1 MKNENASKLKKV
13 SITILCIGIGIII
26 GGYLF
31 SDTQPR
37 SFLALNRCDQTCLQ
51 PQELIGLVNS
61 VIVQKFPNLMP
72 QVVIETDKSIA
83 IKHPAPQSPI
93 HYVVF
98 PKRDI
103 KNLGQLSDGDQ
114 EYLIDTFTVLSQ
126 LIKQNNLKEYQII
139 TNGPDYQETTYLH
152 FHLRAEK

>member
-1 MKNENASKLKKV
+1 MKNENASKLRKML
-13 SITILCIGIGIII
+13 IAILFFGVGIII

-37 SFLALNRCDQTCLQ
+37 SFLALNHCDKTCLQ
-51 PQELIGLVNS
+51 PKELIGLVNS
-61 VIVQKFPNLMP
+61 VVVQKSPNLIP
-72 QVVIETDKSIA
+72 QVVIETNKSIA

-103 KNLGQLSDGDQ
+103 KNFGQLADGDQ
-114 EYLIDTFTVLSQ
+114 EYLIDTFAVLSQ
-126 LIKQNNLKEYQII
+126 LIRQNKLKEYQII
-139 TNGPDYQETTYLH
+139 TNGPDYQGTTYLH
-152 FHLRAEK
+152 FHLRAER

>member
-1 MKNENASKLKKV
+1 MKNENASKLKK
-13 SITILCIGIGIII
+13 ILMAILYLGVGIII

-31 SDTQPR
+31 SETQPR
-37 SFLALNRCDQTCLQ
+37 SFLALNRCDKICFQ

-61 VIVQKFPNLMP
+61 VIVQKFPSLMP

-83 IKHPAPQSPI
+83 IKHPFPQSPI

-103 KNLGQLSDGDQ
+103 KNFGQLADGDQ
-114 EYLIDTFTVLSQ
+114 EYLIDTFAVLSQ
-126 LIKQNNLKEYQII
+126 LIKQDNLKEYQIT

>member
-1 MKNENASKLKKV
+1 MKNENASKLKK
-13 SITILCIGIGIII
+13 ILTAILYFGIGVII

-31 SDTQPR
+31 GDTQPR
-37 SFLALNRCDQTCLQ
+37 SFLALNRCDKTCLQ

-61 VIVQKFPNLMP
+61 VIVQKFPNLIP
-72 QVVIETDKSIA
+72 KVVIETDKSIA

-103 KNLGQLSDGDQ
+103 KNFGQLTDGDQ
-114 EYLIDTFTVLSQ
+114 KYLIDTFTVLSQ
-126 LIKQNNLKEYQII
+126 LIKQNDLKEYQII
-139 TNGPDYQETTYLH
+139 TNGPDYQGTTYLH